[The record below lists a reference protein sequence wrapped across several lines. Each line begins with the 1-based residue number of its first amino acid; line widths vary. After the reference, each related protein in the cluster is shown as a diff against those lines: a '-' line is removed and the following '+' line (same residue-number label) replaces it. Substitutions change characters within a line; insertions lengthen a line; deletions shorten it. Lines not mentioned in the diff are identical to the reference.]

1 MNGLQKDSVTIKP
14 LETHLYSGS
23 DTIRPGYAMCF
34 DTSKSSANDREK
46 YVTKPSWSNLVSR
59 NAFAGVVD
67 SLGPVTAAGR
77 QINLI
82 PWDGRMYRNVNVYTD
97 ENVAAGDLLAPIP
110 DSYYFGRAVVVDPV
124 FEAWAASDRSV
135 TAGLVNGCVGRVNDN
150 LTISRISRHVDH
162 FRAPNVDK
170 VVANVATGTAGHYL
184 LNGTTAVASLATNG
198 STPAGTGIGEL
209 SVVGTTTT
217 IGQIQQAGAQ
227 WKATAGRSI
236 FCRQRVKIDDI
247 SDEDW
252 FFGLGT
258 PPTVSAGVLTAVP
271 QVTSAGTAP
280 AGTDYM
286 GFFFDATG
294 GTNTNLNFN
303 IRKASGTQQYVSMG
317 LAFVNDT
324 YIDLAFLA
332 RNRLTG
338 TTAGY
343 KTVQVYV
350 NGTLITTF
358 NSATQAAAFP
368 DTVPLAWAMSGITG
382 GCVGTIDYLYIAQN
396 H

>member
-1 MNGLQKDSVTIKP
+1 MNTQKDGTSRQ
-14 LETHLYSGS
+14 ETEIHLYSGS
-23 DTIRPGYAMCF
+23 DTIKVGYAMCF
-34 DTSKSSANDREK
+34 DTTKSAANDREK
-46 YVTKPSWSNLVSR
+46 YVTKPSWANLLGKF
-59 NAFAGVVD
+59 AFAGVVVGVGTLT
-67 SLGPVTAAGR
+67 SAGR
-77 QINLI
+77 QIEIL
-82 PWDGRMYRNVNVYTD
+82 PYDGRLAPNVNIFTD
-97 ENVAAGDLLAPIP
+97 ENVADGDLLAPIP
-110 DSYYFGRAVVVDPV
+110 DSYYFGRAVVVRPV
-124 FEAWAASDRSV
+124 FQAWAASNRSA
-135 TAGLVNGCVGRVNDN
+135 TAGLANGLFGAIPTDQN
-150 LTISRISRHVDH
+150 LGKIEVFEDT
-162 FRAPNVDK
+162 FRSTNVDK

-184 LNGTTAVASLATNG
+184 LNGTTAVAYQNTNG
-198 STPAGTGIGEL
+198 STPAGTGRGEL
-209 SVVGTTTT
+209 TVVGTTTT
-217 IGQIQQAGAQ
+217 IGQIQQSGAQ
-227 WKATAGRSI
+227 WLLSAGRSI

-258 PPTVSAGVLTAVP
+258 PPTVSAGVLTAVA
-271 QVTSAGTAP
+271 QVTSGGTAP

-294 GTNTNLNFN
+294 GTNTNINFN
-303 IRKASGTQQYVSMG
+303 IRKASGTQQYVSMAQ
-317 LAFVNDT
+317 AFVNDT

-358 NSATQAAAFP
+358 NSATQAAATP

-382 GCVGTIDYLYIAQN
+382 GCVGTIDYLRIAQN
-396 H
+396 L